1 MKKPYLGLLT
11 AVAITGALAITVAT
25 SAAPTTTAAIAKT
38 VTASV
43 TTANMAVSAVNV
55 ITTENN
61 VGIVDN
67 VVQAAPAVT
76 ATGLLVCGFA
86 LLLMP
91 TALRRKRH
99 AGNMHTGHL
108 DSYSA
113 NTGMGHLIDTGPT
126 VNAMTMITNAGIQA
140 PDIDQHFRLATDDV
154 ELVWTN
160 DDTAAVHALFEKE
173 LAGAGT
179 D

>member
-11 AVAITGALAITVAT
+11 AVAITGALAITVAAP
-25 SAAPTTTAAIAKT
+25 AAPTTTAAIAKT
-38 VTASV
+38 VTAYV
-43 TTANMAVSAVNV
+43 TTANMAVPAVNV

-67 VVQAAPAVT
+67 VVQAAPAMT

-86 LLLMP
+86 LLLVP

-99 AGNMHTGHL
+99 AIGHL
-108 DSYSA
+108 DSYTASMG
-113 NTGMGHLIDTGPT
+113 TGHLIDTG
-126 VNAMTMITNAGIQA
+126 
-140 PDIDQHFRLATDDV
+140 QHFRLATDDV

-179 D
+179 G